1 MIMKKYLFSF
11 LLALLIA
18 LPGAA
23 QTLQGVVMLNDTTP
37 CAYATVFVP
46 SISRGVAANE
56 LGQYTLDELPAGTL
70 QVEYACMGQQTVRR
84 ELTLAKG
91 ETLVNNETL
100 SEKLLLL
107 PPSIVTPDGES
118 PAHYVLRHVWDKADE
133 NRNRIDTW
141 QAEVKYDFGMND
153 IEMIIKVIP
162 KKYITIIKMAAAV
175 VGYRKIFNL
184 LLDHPSLKAKVSL
197 LRTYAK
203 GKAKDSEQKVLYS
216 SETLTADE
224 QKTLSNNKLLIE
236 PNLFDEIYDD
246 YELYGRKG
254 EARDKFQL
262 SGSYDQDGKTIDVLE
277 YVTTRTSERKKV
289 NEQGDTVVVKRTY
302 TTTTTLHVVEDVWGI
317 LKIEK
322 RGDGEHSLSECRD
335 LGGGIYMPISSSNHI
350 KHPIMKAEEI
360 PAKIEEY
367 EKRSKDDLSKT
378 ERKMGEGFIEQLKK
392 HQGRDVCF
400 EVHFNYD
407 IKYRYFTVK

>member
-1 MIMKKYLFSF
+1 MAMS
-11 LLALLIA
+11 IA
-18 LPGAA
+18 VSGAA
-23 QTLQGVVMLNDTTP
+23 QTLQGAVMLNDTTP

-84 ELTLAKG
+84 EFTLAKG
-91 ETLVNNETL
+91 ETLVNYETL

-118 PAHYVLRHVWDKADE
+118 PAHYVLRHVWDQADK
-133 NRNRIDTW
+133 NRKRIDTW
-141 QAEVKYDFGMND
+141 QAEVKYDFGLND
-153 IEMIIKVIP
+153 IEMIIRIIP
-162 KKYITIIKMAAAV
+162 KKYLTIFKMAAAV
-175 VGYRKIFNL
+175 AGYRKIFSL
-184 LLDHPSLKAKVSL
+184 LLNHPSLKAKVSL

-203 GKAKDSEQKVLYS
+203 GKAKDTEQKVLYC

-224 QKTLSNNKLLIE
+224 QKTLCSNKLLIE
-236 PNLFDEIYDD
+236 PNLFDEIYSDT
-246 YELYGRKG
+246 ELWGRKG

-262 SGSYDQDGKTIDVLE
+262 SGSYELDGKTIDVLE

-289 NEQGDTVVVKRTY
+289 NEQGDTIMVKRTY
-302 TTTTTLHVVEDVWGI
+302 TTTTTLHVVEDVWGV

-350 KHPIMKAEEI
+350 KMPVMKAEEI
-360 PAKIEEY
+360 PAKIEEV
-367 EKRSKDDLSKT
+367 EKKGTDDMSKT
-378 ERKMGEGFIEQLKK
+378 ERKIVEGFIEQLKQ

-400 EVHFNYD
+400 ELHFNYD

>member
-107 PPSIVTPDGES
+107 PPSIVTPDGEN
-118 PAHYVLRHVWDKADE
+118 PAHYVLRHVWDQADL
-133 NRNRIDTW
+133 NRKRIDTW
-141 QAEVKYDFGMND
+141 QAEVKYDFGLND

-175 VGYRKIFNL
+175 AGYRKIFNL

-262 SGSYDQDGKTIDVLE
+262 SGSYELDGKTIDVLE
-277 YVTTRTSERKKV
+277 YVTTRTSEREKV
-289 NEQGDTVVVKRTY
+289 NEQGDTIKVKRTY
-302 TTTTTLHVVEDVWGI
+302 TTTTTLHIVEDVWGI

-322 RGDGEHSLSECRD
+322 RGNSEHSLSECRD

-378 ERKMGEGFIEQLKK
+378 ERKMVEGFIEQLKH